1 MIIILSS
8 TVVHVQCPNISGVS
22 MNINGGRLSQ
32 HSITRKFYLNS
43 IFSTHGIVARHNF
56 SQYCVSSLVIID
68 FVRNRVMGI
77 TCVAFGLRVLQR
89 NTP

>member
-43 IFSTHGIVARHNF
+43 IFSTHGIVVFHNI
-56 SQYCVSSLVIID
+56 VSNHLLSLTLYVIESWE
-68 FVRNRVMGI
+68 
-77 TCVAFGLRVLQR
+77 
-89 NTP
+89 